1 MLSFRIFI
9 FFSSLFFCWG
19 VAAQCELKGDD
30 CRYYLCQAKV
40 RNCQS
45 QNYLKDFGYKYC
57 QKFQGANLS
66 RFTNNGKVWLK
77 EVRQCLM
84 KKLSEVSLDT
94 TCDSLKL
101 KAHFHHLECY
111 YKKGFCDLYFSDRE
125 KVLEL
130 ISPELKR
137 PEVILSGLGLLL
149 ACTTSDKLPDLMS
162 PF

>member
-1 MLSFRIFI
+1 MLSFRTFI
-9 FFSSLFFCWG
+9 FFSSLFFYWG

-30 CRYYLCQAKV
+30 CRYYLCQAKL

-66 RFTNNGKVWLK
+66 RFTSSGRVWLK

-84 KKLSEVSLDT
+84 KKLSEVSLDI

-149 ACTTSDKLPDLMS
+149 ACTTSDKLADLMS